1 MKLKI
6 LHYRIFDKLA
16 QTLNFRKTAKELN
29 LSISIVSKK
38 INELESFYNT
48 KLFHRNTR
56 LVCLTEMG
64 NNILP
69 RIKELI
75 QIEEQIKFDL
85 NQPYQFV
92 GNFKIG
98 IPFSFF
104 ESMLR
109 KVDLY
114 VEQHPKVCI
123 DWKVGNYLNRLY
135 EENFDVV
142 VFCGPLPDGDFYSK
156 KIGQWQKR
164 VCASPHFL
172 AQHGVPKSLEE
183 LAHYS
188 CIDHSENFKSTWNFN
203 HQEYAINLKQKCSS
217 SRLLSNMAINSLGV
231 VYLPSFTV
239 DEDIKN
245 GLLTEILTPFTTKI
259 YDIFLVS
266 KTPFSEGR
274 KNSELLKLFT

>member
-135 EENFDVV
+135 E
-142 VFCGPLPDGDFYSK
+142 
-156 KIGQWQKR
+156 
-164 VCASPHFL
+164 
-172 AQHGVPKSLEE
+172 